1 MSFLPF
7 VAYATM
13 KWPYQPATRDGEKPK
28 GCNNEMINRVI
39 NLKCCSARKP
49 PGSGMELYN
58 TKIGEID
65 LDSIPPCFKSSSS
78 KRELFYGLPT
88 FVLSFQ
94 WIGQEVNIRF

>member
-13 KWPYQPATRDGEKPK
+13 KWPYQPATKD
-28 GCNNEMINRVI
+28 
-39 NLKCCSARKP
+39 LKCGSAGKP

-58 TKIGEID
+58 IKIGEID

-78 KRELFYGLPT
+78 KRDFFTACPRLFYRFSGLDK
-88 FVLSFQ
+88 
-94 WIGQEVNIRF
+94 R